1 MRTGDKPPAAN
12 RGLRPVPARSKA
24 MRLPREVRER
34 LDALLIERGF
44 SDYAALADW
53 LAEQGHPMSHAA
65 VHRYGRKLERKVEAI
80 RLATEQAKAIV
91 AGAPDVEGA
100 VSEAT
105 LRLAQERLFTLL
117 NESDG
122 GSLKEVAAAARAVAD
137 MARAGVSVAVER
149 RKALAEAGERVN
161 AAAKRSGLSRD
172 VAAALRAAVEDL

>member
-1 MRTGDKPPAAN
+1 
-12 RGLRPVPARSKA
+12 

-53 LAEQGHPMSHAA
+53 LSREGHPMSHAA
-65 VHRYGRKLERKVEAI
+65 VHRYGQQLERKVEAI
-80 RLATEQAKAIV
+80 RIATEQAKAIV
-91 AGAPDVEGA
+91 AGAPDAEGA
-100 VSEAT
+100 VSQAT

-137 MARAGVSVAVER
+137 MARAGVSVSVER
-149 RKALAEAGERVN
+149 RRALAEAGERVN
-161 AAAKRSGLSRD
+161 AAAKRSGLSEEM
-172 VAAALRAAVEDL
+172 AAAMRAAVEGTP